1 MYNFELLAKSIEP
14 SGFEVSTEEVSFSE
28 MSKEKVDKIVKAVVD
43 DLIDLEEQLTGY
55 YQNIPESIT
64 EEELNREHQ
73 SY

>member
-14 SGFEVSTEEVSFSE
+14 SGFEVSNEKVSFSD
-28 MSKEKVDKIVKAVVD
+28 MSKEKVDEIVRAVVD
-43 DLIDLEEQLTGY
+43 DLLELDEQLTGY
-55 YQNIPESIT
+55 YENIPEAIT